1 MTVLDSLSSNPFSSR
16 FLRPGEIP
24 YQWFDSKPINGES
37 SNKTWSE
44 VSQKFLEACKGRAC
58 IWGPHGSG
66 KSTFLHA
73 FLPRVSKLEACFG
86 WTEPLQFDLEESQKR
101 LQGIELSARL
111 FRMTK
116 DGSTSDILQKDVAH
130 WNQHTLIVIDGYEQL
145 SWLRRWWLRYQVLS
159 KSIRLLVTSHRPSR
173 FYPTLV
179 RTTVTEESVEWL
191 IRHLMQ
197 AEPGVAEKILS
208 SQNYRDAR
216 SKWGDNAREILFEIY
231 DWMEEWNGSK
241 IASRHRSE

>member
-101 LQGIELSARL
+101 LQGMELSARL

-145 SWLRRWWLRYQVLS
+145 SWLRRWWLRYHVLS
-159 KSIRLLVTSHRPSR
+159 KSIRLLVTSPSAIS
-173 FYPTLV
+173 L
-179 RTTVTEESVEWL
+179 
-191 IRHLMQ
+191 
-197 AEPGVAEKILS
+197 LS
-208 SQNYRDAR
+208 NTCENHSDRRIGRMGDTAFDASGAR
-216 SKWGDNAREILFEIY
+216 SGRKDSLQ
-231 DWMEEWNGSK
+231 SK
-241 IASRHRSE
+241 LSRRSIQMGRQRKRNIVRDL